1 MYSGHL
7 AFLSLFKKKV
17 YEFYDLKKK
26 KKCSESMNSRHC
38 PGVFENNTV
47 KWKLVSR
54 KVYILA

>member
-7 AFLSLFKKKV
+7 AVLSLFKKKCMNSMIN
-17 YEFYDLKKK
+17 KK

-47 KWKLVSR
+47 KWEFVSR
-54 KVYILA
+54 KVYILT